1 VSLIAFALPYA
12 IIFVTFGDFKEIILR
27 KNMGRLQNRIAVI
40 SGAAKGLGKAAAVR
54 LASEGA
60 KIEILDIADAS
71 EVCKEIQ
78 VAGGEAY
85 SQICDV
91 TNEEQIKN
99 CVAEIEKRSGRV
111 DILVNNAGI
120 LSPRTPWYE
129 LSYEE
134 VNKYVQI
141 NYLGYFLV
149 SKAIYPLLKKS
160 EFGRLINVAS
170 RTYFLANPGQMAYV
184 AAKGAVMGMTRVMAK
199 EMGDDN
205 ITVNAVAPGMIATE
219 GTLANS
225 NEEAFNRVMQN
236 QAIKKRGQPH
246 HLAGLIAFLASDDA
260 EIITGQM
267 ILCDGGGYLH

>member
-1 VSLIAFALPYA
+1 MS
-12 IIFVTFGDFKEIILR
+12 
-27 KNMGRLQNRIAVI
+27 RLKDRIAVV
-40 SGAAKGLGKAAAVR
+40 SGAAAGIGKAAAVR
-54 LASEGA
+54 LAAEGA
-60 KIEILDIADAS
+60 IVEILDIKDAS
-71 EVCKEIQ
+71 EAVNEIQ
-78 VAGGEAY
+78 AAGGVAY
-85 SQICDV
+85 SEICDV
-91 TNEEQIKN
+91 TSEEQIAKA
-99 CVAEIEKRSGRV
+99 VAAIASRHGHA

-120 LSPRTPWYE
+120 LSGKTPWHE

-134 VNKYVQI
+134 VNRFVQV

-160 EFGRLINVAS
+160 EHGRLINVAS

-219 GTLANS
+219 GTLAHS

-236 QAIKKRGQPH
+236 QAIKKRGRPE
-246 HLAGLIAFLASDDA
+246 HLAALIAFLASDDA
-260 EIITGQM
+260 EMITGQM